1 MNELATLQRA
11 FQRAVL
17 EDSPLFAH
25 SVAGTR
31 EATAEDRV
39 AVYRDAYRLRLSE
52 ALAANYPRL
61 RELIGEDAF
70 NSIADTYIDAHPS
83 SNPSI
88 RWFGEHLAQQM
99 QRSFAAQPW
108 LGELAAWEWAIAT
121 AFDAEDAQRVSMQSL
136 AAVAVDVWP
145 TLRFEFHPAVQC
157 LRMKTNAPALFKAL
171 TEDSALPE
179 PARGEESAWVI
190 WRDDVTPCFRSLS
203 PGDAAALSLLMQG
216 ASFEEMCTELCAWY
230 AADEAARQAATL
242 LREWIEAGMVCDFF
256 SAPADD

>member
-1 MNELATLQRA
+1 MNELAQLQRA

-17 EDSPLFAH
+17 EHSPLFAH
-25 SVAGTR
+25 SVVGTR

-39 AVYRDAYRLRLSE
+39 TVYRDAYRLRLIE

-61 RELIGEDAF
+61 REIIGEDAF
-70 NSIADTYIDAHPS
+70 DSIADAYVGTHPS

-108 LGELAAWEWAIAT
+108 LGELAAWEWAIAY
-121 AFDAEDAQRVSMQSL
+121 AFDAKDAQRVSMPSL
-136 AAVAVDVWP
+136 ADVAADAWP
-145 TLRFEFHPAVQC
+145 TLRFEFHPSVQC

-179 PARGEESAWVI
+179 PTMGEETAWVI
-190 WRDDVTPCFRSLS
+190 WRDDLTPCFRSLS
-203 PGDAAALSLLMQG
+203 LGAAAALNLLMQR
-216 ASFEEMCTELCAWY
+216 ASFEAMCTELCTWY

-242 LREWIEAGMVCDFF
+242 LREWIEAGMVCDFL
-256 SAPADD
+256 STPADE